1 MSAPTLAEKVAQSLE
16 ERSEVYSCD
25 ALAALVRAADQ
36 MDYGLQV
43 EAGSPANGREWRA
56 ALSALASALGVTEE
70 A

>member
-1 MSAPTLAEKVAQSLE
+1 MLANLIENGQCTNQMDTSAAEN
-16 ERSEVYSCD
+16 
-25 ALAALVRAADQ
+25 ALAALVRAGDQ